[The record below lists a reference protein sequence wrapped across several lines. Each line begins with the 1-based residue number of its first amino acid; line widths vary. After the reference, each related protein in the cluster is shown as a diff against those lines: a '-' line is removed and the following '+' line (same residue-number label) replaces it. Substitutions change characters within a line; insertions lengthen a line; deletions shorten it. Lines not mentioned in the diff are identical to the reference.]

1 MPDLEITKYGYDF
14 KRMITENELY
24 KSEDYFP
31 KGVTF
36 TDPQGPENYQDDPKY
51 NIEPANDTKEAK
63 LRVFELVKD
72 MHKKVRFESKN
83 HLAG

>member
-36 TDPQGPENYQDDPKY
+36 TDP
-51 NIEPANDTKEAK
+51 
-63 LRVFELVKD
+63 
-72 MHKKVRFESKN
+72 
-83 HLAG
+83 